1 MAKIVQ
7 GERNGKLSLL
17 KFDNAEPPPVLW
29 KDSANYVEPTYHG
42 GLVHIFLDKKTK
54 KHTFFYKTYFYSIEN
69 VEGVLKYQH
78 CFRRV
83 CVKNIITMWQ

>member
-29 KDSANYVEPTYHG
+29 KDSANRAQYKKTCLHVFCIAEVPPILSKDSANYVEPTYHG

-54 KHTFFYKTYFYSIEN
+54 KHTFF
-69 VEGVLKYQH
+69 
-78 CFRRV
+78 
-83 CVKNIITMWQ
+83 